1 MKPDWKSDKEL
12 FALINE
18 HLFTAVVG
26 DVMDKLELLHQ
37 FLPPKIQAL
46 RNDMK
51 VVGRAMPVLSMDTEK
66 IPVGHELENKPFG
79 IMLEALDDLKEDEI
93 YICTGASPTY
103 ALWGELMS
111 TRALHLG
118 AAGAILD
125 GYVRDTNGILD
136 LNFPCFCYGCYAQD
150 QGPRGKVVDFRTS
163 IKIGQAQIHSGDL
176 LIGDI
181 DGVLVV
187 PQEREDEVIELAL
200 EKALGEQTVRKAIE
214 AGMSSVQAFKEYG
227 IM

>member
-37 FLPPKIQAL
+37 FLPPEIKAL
-46 RNDMK
+46 RKDMK

-66 IPVGHELENKPFG
+66 IPTGHELENKPFG

-111 TRALHLG
+111 TRALHLN
-118 AAGAILD
+118 AAGAVLD
-125 GYVRDTNGILD
+125 GYVRDTDGILD

-163 IKIGQAQIHSGDL
+163 IKIGQAQIQPGDL

-187 PQEREDEVIELAL
+187 PQDREDEVIELAL

-214 AGMSSVQAFKEYG
+214 AGMSSVQAFREYG